1 MQVAR
6 GVSTRLTSEDTYLR
20 LGPGEGDGIA
30 LPLFPGGKTLEVV
43 VGQFWS
49 SLGACEVSVTVVF
62 HGVSIDGSRAW
73 GEAEGVLPLTV
84 TPLLHDV
91 VLRPVGKFVQWV
103 SILEPVLVAGGRPGE
118 KAALPMPKPLLA
130 YSSRDSHI
138 SGRVAYAL
146 NLTYNLSLPNDVT
159 GATLALPILSGLLY
173 ESGWDAQLSCIVASD
188 TGRLVAATD
197 AFPESLKL
205 KKGDY
210 KVHFEVRHE
219 DSSKLL
225 TLRATGALME
235 FTRKLD
241 KDIAIIFTA

>member
-30 LPLFPGGKTLEVV
+30 LPLFLGGKTLEVV

-49 SLGACEVSVTVVF
+49 SLGSCEVSVTVVF
-62 HGVSIDGSRAW
+62 HGVSIDGPRAW
-73 GEAEGVLPLTV
+73 GGAEGVLPLTV

-91 VLRPVGKFVQWV
+91 VLRPVGKLVQWV
-103 SILEPVLVAGGRPGE
+103 SILEPVLVARVKPGE

-130 YSSRDSHI
+130 HASRDNHV
-138 SGRVAYAL
+138 SGRVSYSL
-146 NLTYNLSLPNDVT
+146 SLTYNLSLPNDVA
-159 GATLALPILSGLLY
+159 GATLALPTLSGLLY
-173 ESGWDAQLSCIVASD
+173 EGGWDAQLACIVTSD
-188 TGRLVAATD
+188 TGRLVAVTD

-219 DSSKLL
+219 DSNKLL
-225 TLRATGALME
+225 TLRATGALLE
-235 FTRKLD
+235 FTRKLE
-241 KDIAIIFTA
+241 KDVAITFST